1 MMGNAMLQFHEWD
14 ILLLRWLH
22 QNRATALDDFL
33 ANVSYVT
40 SFVSIGVMLV
50 VLLWSF
56 KTRSKALRFQ
66 SFQLMLAVVTVA
78 IFTFCLKLLI
88 SRQRPFITY
97 ADVEKLSEGGSHS
110 FPSGHTAEAFAL
122 ATAILCLFKN
132 RALSIVAFSWAIVIA
147 YSRMALGVHYPSDV
161 LGGAIVGCAVSFLML
176 KLSMPKNVQ
185 PGQS

>member
-14 ILLLRWLH
+14 ILILRWLQ
-22 QNRATALDDFL
+22 QNRIEHWDVFL
-33 ANVSYVT
+33 TNLSYVT
-40 SFVSIGVMLV
+40 SFVSIAVMLA

-66 SFQLMLAVVTVA
+66 FFQLVLAVTTVA
-78 IFTFCLKLLI
+78 IFTFLLKLLI

-122 ATAILCLFKN
+122 ATAIFYLFKN
-132 RALSIVAFSWAIVIA
+132 RALSLVAFSWAIVVA

-176 KLSMPKNVQ
+176 KLSMPKNAQ
-185 PGQS
+185 RG